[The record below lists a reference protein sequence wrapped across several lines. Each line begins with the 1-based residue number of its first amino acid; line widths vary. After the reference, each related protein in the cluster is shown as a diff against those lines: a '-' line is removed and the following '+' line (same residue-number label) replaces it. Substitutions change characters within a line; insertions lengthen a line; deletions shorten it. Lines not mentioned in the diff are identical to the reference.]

1 MVNLDTVSM
10 QSTSHHMRNQLSHGG
25 GGIGNGLVDNHLGGG
40 EPTNTQTI
48 AVDDLLGSSQTET
61 VFNVGKTASS
71 ALNKT

>member
-25 GGIGNGLVDNHLGGG
+25 GLVENHHGGG
-40 EPTNTQTI
+40 EPTQAHTI
-48 AVDDLLGSSQTET
+48 AVDDILGSSQTET
-61 VFNVGKTASS
+61 VFNVGKNASS